1 MFNEYVSICCAQLII
16 WTQNR
21 GYLNFEST
29 SRIFATLIWYCT
41 LQTNVVLI
49 CQGFCIEA
57 IWGKTTEEAENV
69 AQTLDIPFSTSRI
82 DDVLLRKDVDLILV
96 LCPPS
101 HHSQIAVKALGKK

>member
-1 MFNEYVSICCAQLII
+1 M
-16 WTQNR
+16 
-21 GYLNFEST
+21 
-29 SRIFATLIWYCT
+29 
-41 LQTNVVLI
+41 
-49 CQGFCIEA
+49 QGFSIEA

-101 HHSQIAVKALGKK
+101 HHSQIAVKALGKTTLKADSICYRRRNVYVVNRQLPP